1 MHKAARTVWWESLP
15 TGIRNQIDG
24 YVLQDS
30 FLSAVKAVVDV
41 GLVTHGIGVGT
52 AQLLVSD
59 RYLHYGERIARTPE
73 SPLDP
78 ESLAYRAA
86 GCPGR
91 IVAIEAIWDG
101 DTVHDWFVVLLAI
114 TAGPR
119 EEHVMAT
126 VYRSTA
132 ERYLARTEHPAD
144 GTRRRQSPRGPA
156 EPWLPTCRF
165 PSTSP
170 APTLLTTRPLAGSPS
185 DEKRAPGLRLRS
197 EQRSRFLTCAD
208 VVVGCQRRPA
218 SDGPVPPTTPAATS

>member
-1 MHKAARTVWWESLP
+1 MAMHKAARTVWWESLP

-52 AQLLVSD
+52 AQLIVSD

-78 ESLAYRAA
+78 ESLACRAA

-132 ERYLARTEHPAD
+132 ERYLGEDGASGRRHPSAAVAERAGRTLAAHLSVP
-144 GTRRRQSPRGPA
+144 
-156 EPWLPTCRF
+156 F
-165 PSTSP
+165 HFTSP
-170 APTLLTTRPLAGSPS
+170 DTPDDEAPRWQP
-185 DEKRAPGLRLRS
+185 E
-197 EQRSRFLTCAD
+197 
-208 VVVGCQRRPA
+208 
-218 SDGPVPPTTPAATS
+218 